1 MHRFGLDST
10 ARASFAIYT
19 THEEIDYLAD
29 SLARVREFFK

>member
-19 THEEIDYLAD
+19 TRDEIDFLAD
-29 SLARVREFFK
+29 SLVGVREFFK